1 MKKSL
6 IALAAFAAVGAASA
20 QSTATISGTFAAGYV
35 KALNGADKGLV
46 LDTNTVNIA
55 VSEDLGGGLKLSAAT
70 QISGNS
76 QRGNAVTKDD
86 TSVALAGKFGSL
98 TFANT
103 RFSSNA
109 VGVGAVADVWLN
121 EGVYDSNG
129 AYVFDR
135 FPMDALLYTSPAF
148 SGATVTV
155 GYVEAAADGATTPAA
170 KVGLVAANYSAGK
183 LTAAARFL
191 SGTGDAFT
199 SDVRKSS
206 WDLGVNY
213 DFGMVK
219 VGAGVDSKRFLVS
232 KSDTTEKNAFV
243 LSASAPL
250 GAATVGVNYYSRNK
264 DSVVEAGVKYD
275 LSKRSSVYGSYGR
288 VKLND
293 YSTGATETSSQYG
306 LYLVHNF

>member
-20 QSTATISGTFAAGYV
+20 QSTATISGTVAAGYV
-35 KALNGADKGLV
+35 KALGGDKGLL
-46 LDTNTVNIA
+46 LDTNSVNFA
-55 VSEDLGGGLKLSAAT
+55 VAEDLGGGLKLSAAT
-70 QISGNS
+70 QISGNA
-76 QRGNAVTKDD
+76 QRGGKVTKED
-86 TSVALAGKFGSL
+86 SSIALAGKFGSF

-103 RFSSNA
+103 RFSSTA
-109 VGVGAVADVWLN
+109 VAAGAVADVWLN

-129 AYVFDR
+129 AAVFSR

-155 GYVEAAADGATTPAA
+155 GYVEAAADGAGLPAA

-183 LTAAARFL
+183 LSAAARFL

-199 SDVRKSS
+199 SDTRKTS

-232 KSDTTEKNAFV
+232 KADTTEKNAFV
-243 LSASAPL
+243 LSASAPV

-288 VKLND
+288 VKLQD
-293 YSTGATETSSQYG
+293 YAVGSSATSSQYG